1 MPTRHEWKSER
12 REGRHARREARAM
25 ALARPLLPDMPRPA
39 RYFLGLGLLFLCLW
53 LPAFATLFRP

>member
-1 MPTRHEWKSER
+1 
-12 REGRHARREARAM
+12 M